1 MFHSFFK
8 NKAILP
14 LFRFHCT
21 WMSFSQASFVK
32 GTSINYFL
40 PFLAI
45 FYLPKYIPTVHIIS
59 SYFFWPLTS
68 HFSRIICPT
77 YLPKNRKVNWFLKQL
92 LHNLHQLTQ
101 FGGISPN
108 LQVCKGSFF
117 SESAICLS
125 NLQEKYSKSLSRTWN
140 LNFPPITVNKLFK
153 FQAQDCDLEYLL
165 WRFLNKSYL

>member
-1 MFHSFFK
+1 M
-8 NKAILP
+8 
-14 LFRFHCT
+14 
-21 WMSFSQASFVK
+21 
-32 GTSINYFL
+32 
-40 PFLAI
+40 
-45 FYLPKYIPTVHIIS
+45 YIPTVHIIS

-77 YLPKNRKVNWFLKQL
+77 YLPKNRKVNWFFKQL

-125 NLQEKYSKSLSRTWN
+125 NLQEKYSKSLSWTWN
-140 LNFPPITVNKLFK
+140 LNFPPIIVNNLFK
-153 FQAQDCDLEYLL
+153 FKLRIVIWKTHETF
-165 WRFLNKSYL
+165 WKKINFRKVWKSGGANILCGGNNLPPWLR